1 VAANDV
7 ATQTLEIGELSEEHD
22 IRQTEDTIMQ
32 ANSEASMALGL
43 ARRKS
48 GLDPALYINRELSLI
63 EFKARVLDAAL
74 DERNPLLE
82 RLKFLAIFH
91 SILDEFFMIRVSG
104 IREQVRSGVIE
115 RSPDGM
121 TPSEE
126 LGAIRAQVHALL
138 SQASEFYQEVLLK
151 ALAKKGIKIASYDGL
166 TAHQKH
172 TADDYFHST
181 VFPVC
186 TPLAVDPGHPF
197 PHISNLSLNLAVEL
211 QDPDGRR
218 HFARVKVPNVL
229 PRLMALH
236 STNDQQ
242 PAALSPQPVYV
253 WLEEVLAA
261 NLGTLFPE
269 MRLLEVH
276 PFRVIRDAD
285 IEIQEL
291 EALDLLETVEQS
303 LSRRRF
309 GSAVALFHN
318 QGMPE
323 DMRSRLMEN
332 LELDPVDVYV
342 VEGPLGLSD
351 LSELYRLERPDLK
364 DPPFM
369 PRIPAPLRNSGGIF
383 NAIRQGDILLHHPF
397 DSFSPVVDFIRE
409 AATDK
414 DVLAIKQTLYRVGRH
429 SPIVEA
435 LLQAAEEGKQVAVL
449 VELKARFDEENN
461 IEWARALEQAGVHV
475 TYGLI
480 GLKTHCKVAL
490 VVRQEGEGITRYVHL
505 GTGNYNPVT
514 ARGYTDMGLLTCNP
528 DFGADVSELFNYLTG
543 YSKQTRYR
551 KLLVAPIAMR
561 AGLLSLIER
570 EIKSHKEHGGGR
582 LILKM
587 NHLVDP
593 ALIEAL
599 YRASQCGVSVELLV
613 RGTCCLRPGVP
624 GVSENT
630 RVTAIISRFLEHTR
644 IFYFRNGG
652 KEEIFL
658 GSADLMPRNLDNRVE
673 VLFPILDERL
683 RAHILHDVLEAYL
696 RDNYR
701 ARILLPD
708 GSYVP
713 VERGDAPAYDVQQA
727 LLGSTMGES
736 DIATTLSALPKKY
749 RKHLTQYGRVD
760 PHE

>member
-1 VAANDV
+1 MIV
-7 ATQTLEIGELSEEHD
+7 
-22 IRQTEDTIMQ
+22 
-32 ANSEASMALGL
+32 EADKVVGASPGLGGGKP
-43 ARRKS
+43 A
-48 GLDPALYINRELSLI
+48 LDPELYINRELSLI
-63 EFKARVLDAAL
+63 EFKARVLDAAF

-82 RLKFLAIFH
+82 RLKFLGIFH

-104 IREQVRSGVIE
+104 IREQFRAGVIE

-126 LGAIRAQVHALL
+126 LAAIRERVHDMLDRAADFYQDALL
-138 SQASEFYQEVLLK
+138 KLL
-151 ALAKKGIKIASYDGL
+151 ARKGIRITRYENL
-166 TAHQKH
+166 TAQQKRA
-172 TADDYFHST
+172 ADDYFANT

-197 PHISNLSLNLAVEL
+197 PHISNLSLNLAVTL

-229 PRLMALH
+229 PRLV
-236 STNDQQ
+236 S
-242 PAALSPQPVYV
+242 LSRGSEHNGVSPVYV

-261 NLGTLFPE
+261 NLGALFPE
-269 MRLLEVH
+269 MHLLEVH

-309 GSAVALFHN
+309 GSSVALFHN
-318 QGMPE
+318 PGMPE
-323 DMRSRLMEN
+323 GMRSLLMEN
-332 LELDPVDVYV
+332 LELDAMDVYA

-364 DPPFM
+364 DPPFI
-369 PRIPAPLRNSGGIF
+369 PRIPAPLRNSGSIF
-383 NAIRQGDILLHHPF
+383 SAIRQGDILLHHPF

-409 AATDK
+409 AATDR
-414 DVLAIKQTLYRVGRH
+414 DVLAIKQTLYRVGRD

-505 GTGNYNPVT
+505 GTGNYNPAT
-514 ARGYTDMGLLTCNP
+514 ARLYTDMGLFTCHP

-543 YSKQTRYR
+543 YSKQIRYR

-561 AGLLSLIER
+561 VGMLSLIER
-570 EIKSHKEHGGGR
+570 EIKSHREHGGGR

-599 YRASQCGVSVELLV
+599 YRASHAGVRVDLLV
-613 RGTCCLRPGVP
+613 RGTCCLRPGLP
-624 GVSENT
+624 GVSENI
-630 RVTAIISRFLEHTR
+630 RVSAIIGRFLEHTR

-652 KEEIFL
+652 KEEVLL

-673 VLFPILDERL
+673 VLFPVQDEQL
-683 RAHILHDVLEAYL
+683 RAHILNDVLEAYL

-701 ARILLPD
+701 ARNLQPD
-708 GSYVP
+708 GSYTP
-713 VERGDAPAYDVQQA
+713 VVTGDSRPYDVQQA
-727 LLGSTMGES
+727 LLGTTMIEN
-736 DIATTLSALPKKY
+736 DIAATLSALPKKY
-749 RKHLTQYGRVD
+749 RKHLTRYGRVD